1 MIRTSIGIACL
12 LLLAT
17 ARAEDPV
24 PIDQEP
30 QHKLKFQ
37 NAHVRFFDVALP
49 QGYRGVMHI
58 HQYDGVFV
66 NIEPSDTE
74 AEDWGNP
81 PQVRPPRKPGDTY
94 FINYT
99 VKPKA
104 HKVSNV
110 GTGVYHVTDTEIL
123 SGCGSTSI
131 PDDALAGPVITENKR
146 VRVTRVEL
154 APGARTTLHGP
165 CGMLVSVSGGRL
177 RAVYPGNEALVTL
190 APAGFQWR
198 DGAQPVVIENAG
210 DSPFHGVDIL
220 VK

>member
-1 MIRTSIGIACL
+1 MIRIYVGLACL
-12 LLLAT
+12 LLLAA

-81 PQVRPPRKPGDTY
+81 PQVRPPRQPGETY

-131 PDDALAGPVITENKR
+131 PDDALAGPVIVENKR

-165 CGMLVSVSGGRL
+165 CGMLVSVSGG
-177 RAVYPGNEALVTL
+177 TL
-190 APAGFQWR
+190 NATLAGSNDRITFAPAGFVWR
-198 DGAQPVVIENAG
+198 EGLQPTTLQNAG
-210 DSPFHGVDIL
+210 DETFHGVDIL